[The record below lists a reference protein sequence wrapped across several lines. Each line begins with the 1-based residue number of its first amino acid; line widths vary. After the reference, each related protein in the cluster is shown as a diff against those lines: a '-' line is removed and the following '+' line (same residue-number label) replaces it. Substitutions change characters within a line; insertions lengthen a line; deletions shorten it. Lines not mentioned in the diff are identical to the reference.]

1 MTERN
6 PDIRRLTSMQAE
18 IGCVLLAIVVA
29 LVAQSTVVT
38 FGVLCFNAVLWALML
53 QEVRRDL
60 AAAKFTVAKPTNKRS
75 RMK

>member
-6 PDIRRLTSMQAE
+6 LDIRRLTSMQAE

-29 LVAQSTVVT
+29 LVAQSATVT
-38 FGVLCFNAVLWALML
+38 FIVLCLNAALWALML

-60 AAAKFTVAKPTNKRS
+60 AAAKFSVMQSPNKRS